1 MCWYSKKLKIKTAKK
16 DIPVWK
22 IVMSITDNSYD
33 NICKSL
39 YKKYTY
45 FKGILV
51 RTPIEFDV
59 KRNGIIGTIGLHSY
73 SNKLKCEKS
82 NGNSTFYVY
91 KKRIFSNLKDYI
103 MAFDSF
109 NARIARFHIPK
120 GYQYAENKNGEII
133 SSAIVFDSF
142 ID

>member
-1 MCWYSKKLKIKTAKK
+1 MCWYSEKLKIKTAKK

-22 IVMSITDNSYD
+22 IVRSITDNSYD

-51 RTPIEFDV
+51 TTPIEFEV
-59 KRNGIIGTIGLHSY
+59 KWNGIIGTIGVHSY
-73 SNKLKCEKS
+73 SNKLKWEMD
-82 NGNSTFYVY
+82 NGSIYVY
-91 KKRIFSNLKDYI
+91 KKRIFSNFKDYI
-103 MAFDSF
+103 IAIGSS
-109 NARIARFHIPK
+109 NTRIARFHIPK

-133 SSAIVFDSF
+133 SFAIVFDSF

>member
-1 MCWYSKKLKIKTAKK
+1 MCWYCDKLKIKRAKK

-22 IVMSITDNSYD
+22 IVTLPTGNSCD

-39 YKKYTY
+39 YARYTY
-45 FKGILV
+45 LKGELGIN
-51 RTPIEFDV
+51 PIEFEV
-59 KRNGIIGTIGLHSY
+59 NRNGIKGSTGFHSY
-73 SNKLKCEKS
+73 SNKLKWERS
-82 NGNSTFYVY
+82 NDNSLFYVY
-91 KKRIFSNLKDYI
+91 KKGIFSNFKDYNYVVGQ
-103 MAFDSF
+103 S
-109 NARIARFHIPK
+109 NKRIARFHIPR

>member
-1 MCWYSKKLKIKTAKK
+1 MCWYSKKLKIKRAKK

-22 IVMSITDNSYD
+22 IVRSNTDNSYD
-33 NICKSL
+33 NVCKSL

-51 RTPIEFDV
+51 TTPIEFEV
-59 KRNGIIGTIGLHSY
+59 KQNGIIGTMGLHSY
-73 SNKLKCEKS
+73 SNKLKLEKS
-82 NGNSTFYVY
+82 NDNSTLFVY
-91 KKRIFSNLKDYI
+91 KKRIFSNFKDYI
-103 MAFDSF
+103 IAIGSS
-109 NARIARFHIPK
+109 NRIARFHIPK

-133 SSAIVFDSF
+133 SSAIVFDDF

>member
-1 MCWYSKKLKIKTAKK
+1 MCWTSSKLKIKRAKK

-22 IVMSITDNSYD
+22 IVIPDNSYD

-51 RTPIEFDV
+51 TTPIEFEV
-59 KRNGIIGTIGLHSY
+59 RQNGIIGTIGLHSY
-73 SNKLKCEKS
+73 SNKLKWEMD
-82 NGNSTFYVY
+82 NGSIYVY
-91 KKRIFSNLKDYI
+91 KKRIFSNFKDYI
-103 MAFDSF
+103 IAIGSS
-109 NARIARFHIPK
+109 NTRIARFHIPK

-133 SSAIVFDSF
+133 SSAIIFDGF

>member
-22 IVMSITDNSYD
+22 IVRSITDNSYD

-51 RTPIEFDV
+51 TTPIEFEV
-59 KRNGIIGTIGLHSY
+59 RQNGIIGTIGVHSY
-73 SNKLKCEKS
+73 SNKLKLERDD
-82 NGNSTFYVY
+82 GFIFIY
-91 KKRIFSNLKDYI
+91 KKKIFSNFKSYI
-103 MAFDSF
+103 NSVGQS

-120 GYQYAENKNGEII
+120 GHQYAENKNGEII
-133 SSAIVFDSF
+133 SSAIVFDDF

>member
-1 MCWYSKKLKIKTAKK
+1 MCWYSEKLKIKTAKK

-22 IVMSITDNSYD
+22 IVRSLTDNSYD

-51 RTPIEFDV
+51 TTPIEFEV
-59 KRNGIIGTIGLHSY
+59 KQNGIIGTIGLHSY
-73 SNKLKCEKS
+73 SNKLKWEKS
-82 NGNSTFYVY
+82 NDNSTFYVY
-91 KKRIFSNLKDYI
+91 KKRIFSNFKGYI
-103 MAFDSF
+103 IANSSF
-109 NARIARFHIPK
+109 NTRIARFHIPK
-120 GYQYAENKNGEII
+120 GYQYAKNRKGEII

>member
-1 MCWYSKKLKIKTAKK
+1 MCWYSEKLKIKTAKK

-22 IVMSITDNSYD
+22 IVRSITDNSYD

-51 RTPIEFDV
+51 TTPIEFEV
-59 KRNGIIGTIGLHSY
+59 RLNGIIGTIGVHSY
-73 SNKLKCEKS
+73 SNKLKWEMD
-82 NGNSTFYVY
+82 NGSIYVY
-91 KKRIFSNLKDYI
+91 KKRIFSNFKDYI
-103 MAFDSF
+103 IAIGSS
-109 NARIARFHIPK
+109 NKRIARFHIPR

-133 SSAIVFDSF
+133 SFAIVFDSF